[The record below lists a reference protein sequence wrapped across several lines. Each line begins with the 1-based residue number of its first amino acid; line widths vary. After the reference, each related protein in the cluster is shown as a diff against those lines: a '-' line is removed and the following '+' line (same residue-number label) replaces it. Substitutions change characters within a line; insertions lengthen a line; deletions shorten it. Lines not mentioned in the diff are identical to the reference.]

1 MVEAV
6 RPPMLTSASP
16 WVVEPLSPKASA
28 MGTMATTVVR
38 VVMRIGLRRVA
49 PASTRAVFRSISLLY
64 WFTVST

>member
-16 WVVEPLSPKASA
+16 WVVEPLSPNASA

-38 VVMRIGLRRVA
+38 DVYKRQHIVCLPFKSFLR
-49 PASTRAVFRSISLLY
+49 S
-64 WFTVST
+64 